1 MATFCPCLKGLTSR
15 FRSSERVT
23 TTQNDIDDDDDVLV
37 QNSAVDV

>member
-23 TTQNDIDDDDDVLV
+23 TTQNDIDDDDDDALV
-37 QNSAVDV
+37 QNSAV